1 MAEDHTITKAL
12 AEISQ
17 RRDLLQA
24 EYERIGTEL
33 AKLQMAEGALR
44 SIVENTPLDAVS
56 VADGPARRNADRAAS
71 SGQPSTRGP
80 RGPRAN
86 SAKGRLRAL
95 LESAGPQGLSTA
107 QVAQRLPDVAPATL
121 NAYLSTM
128 ASSGEAIRRGDF
140 ISIAK
145 AAPSEADPESDAEDG
160 DEDGDEDA
168 APADDA
174 DVEADE
180 APEAH

>member
-56 VADGPARRNADRAAS
+56 AADGPARRSADRAAS
-71 SGQPSTRGP
+71 TGQPSTRGP

-145 AAPSEADPESDAEDG
+145 AAPSEG
-160 DEDGDEDA
+160 DSEAEDGDEDA

-174 DVEADE
+174 DGDADE

>member
-1 MAEDHTITKAL
+1 MSEDHTIAKAL

-24 EYERIGTEL
+24 DYERIGAEL

-44 SIVENTPLDAVS
+44 SIVDNTPLDIPASAV
-56 VADGPARRNADRAAS
+56 DGPGRRSADRAAS
-71 SGQPSTRGP
+71 PAQPSTRGP

-95 LESAGPQGLSTA
+95 LEGAGPQGLSIA

-128 ASSGEAIRRGDF
+128 ASSGEAVRRGDF
-140 ISIAK
+140 ISLVK
-145 AAPSEADPESDAEDG
+145 ASETDAAAEAGADEGSQDDEADSEP
-160 DEDGDEDA
+160 DA
-168 APADDA
+168 AS
-174 DVEADE
+174 DE
-180 APEAH
+180 G

>member
-44 SIVENTPLDAVS
+44 SIVENTPLDA
-56 VADGPARRNADRAAS
+56 AGPAHDGTTRRSADRAAS
-71 SGQPSTRGP
+71 TGLPSTRGP

-128 ASSGEAIRRGDF
+128 ASSGEAVRKGDF
-140 ISIAK
+140 ISLAK
-145 AAPSEADPESDAEDG
+145 AASSDADADG
-160 DEDGDEDA
+160 GDDEA
-168 APADDA
+168 AADADDA
-174 DVEADE
+174 SQE
-180 APEAH
+180 P

>member
-44 SIVENTPLDAVS
+44 SIVDNTPLDAAVS
-56 VADGPARRNADRAAS
+56 LGDGPARRSAERVATP
-71 SGQPSTRGP
+71 GQTSTRGP

-107 QVAQRLPDVAPATL
+107 QIAQRLPDVAPATL

-128 ASSGEAIRRGDF
+128 ASGGEAIRRGDF

-145 AAPSEADPESDAEDG
+145 ATSADADAEADAEL
-160 DEDGDEDA
+160 ENEDA
-168 APADDA
+168 S
-174 DVEADE
+174 EDE
-180 APEAH
+180 AASETDEATAEG

>member
-1 MAEDHTITKAL
+1 MSEDHTIAKAL

-24 EYERIGTEL
+24 DYERIGAEL

-44 SIVENTPLDAVS
+44 SIVENTPLDTSVS
-56 VADGPARRNADRAAS
+56 ALDGTSRRGADRAAS
-71 SGQPSTRGP
+71 SAQPSTRGP

-95 LESAGPQGLSTA
+95 LDGAGPQGLSIA

-128 ASSGEAIRRGDF
+128 ASSGEAVRRGDF
-140 ISIAK
+140 ISLVK
-145 AAPSEADPESDAEDG
+145 ASQSDADAEAGEEAGSQD
-160 DEDGDEDA
+160 DEAVSEPDA
-168 APADDA
+168 AS
-174 DVEADE
+174 EE
-180 APEAH
+180 G